1 MCPPVLLKSSM
12 YARGFK
18 RLVDIAV
25 SAVALVLL
33 FPVLAAVALVLRWQ
47 QGAPVLFR
55 QVRPGRHGKPF
66 TMIKFR
72 SMRDDRDPVSGELLP
87 DDERLTPMGRFVRAT
102 SIDELPELWNVLCGD
117 MSIVGPRPLLMEYL
131 PRYTSEH
138 ARRHE
143 VRPGITGWAQISGR
157 QRLLFSERLDRDVWY
172 VDNVSAVLDLKI
184 LWKTVA
190 QALGREDVILGQDV
204 ADVDDL
210 GLNSS
215 VLARRQ
221 AKGEDIDEN

>member
-1 MCPPVLLKSSM
+1 M
-12 YARGFK
+12 YARYFK
-18 RLVDIAV
+18 RLLDAAV
-25 SAVALVLL
+25 
-33 FPVLAAVALVLRWQ
+33 AAVALIVLAPLLAVVAVVLRWQ

-55 QVRPGRHGKPF
+55 QVRPGLHGKPF
-66 TMIKFR
+66 TMIKCR
-72 SMRDDRDPVSGELLP
+72 SKRDDRDPETGEPLP
-87 DDERLTPMGRFVRAT
+87 DDQRLTSMGKFVRAS

-131 PRYTSEH
+131 PRYTNEH

-143 VRPGITGWAQISGR
+143 VRPGITGWAQVGGR

-172 VDNVSAVLDLKI
+172 VDNVSAFLDMKI
-184 LWKTVA
+184 LWMTMA
-190 QALGREDVILGQDV
+190 QALRRKDVILGQDV

-215 VLARRQ
+215 VLARR
-221 AKGEDIDEN
+221 KTELEKTGED